1 MVQGKDDGYYLSI
14 KLFNFQ
20 MDDAKFEIFCFFS
33 GIVKI
38 FLYILLTYCY
48 TIYLKLLFN
57 DASEGQ

>member
-48 TIYLKLLFN
+48 TIYFKIIV
-57 DASEGQ
+57 